1 MTDEEQVPTDEQ
13 LRLAMFQTMEQM
25 FVHSKAQTEIILTL
39 QARLA
44 GAESVADVVDQNE
57 EDAHLKREIEARKQ
71 IISHLFDKFKQ
82 YSTVIIAG
90 AFAAYF
96 TTLGALSERFTDG
109 ELILSALLM
118 TASLFVFVTWE
129 IIGVIF
135 MGVHSIKGD
144 MMETLSKPPR
154 WQSVGWALAM
164 FFSLATAFPAVGIS
178 LWVYLRRLGATQWL
192 ASIF

>member
-1 MTDEEQVPTDEQ
+1 MTDEAQVPTDDQ
-13 LRLAMFQTMEQM
+13 IRLAMFRTMEQM

-44 GAESVADVVDQNE
+44 GAEAVAAVVDENE
-57 EDAHLKREIEARKQ
+57 TEASIKREIESGKE
-71 IISHLFDKFKQ
+71 IISHLFDNFKQ

-96 TTLGALSERFTDG
+96 TTLGVLSDRFTDG

-118 TASLFVFVTWE
+118 TASLSVFVTWE
-129 IIGVIF
+129 IVGMISV
-135 MGVHSIKGD
+135 GVH
-144 MMETLSKPPR
+144 TLKDDLLESLREPPR
-154 WQSVGWALAM
+154 WQSVGWALTM

-178 LWVYLRRLGATQWL
+178 IWVYLRRLGATEWL
-192 ASIF
+192 GSIL

>member
-1 MTDEEQVPTDEQ
+1 MTDEVQVPTDEQ

-44 GAESVADVVDQNE
+44 GAESVAAVVDENE
-57 EDAHLKREIEARKQ
+57 QEATIKREIEARKE
-71 IISHLFDKFKQ
+71 IISHLFDNFKQ

-96 TTLGALSERFTDG
+96 TTLGVLSDRFTDG

-129 IIGVIF
+129 IIGVIS
-135 MGVHSIKGD
+135 MGVHTLKGD
-144 MMETLSKPPR
+144 VLEAINEPPR

-178 LWVYLRRLGATQWL
+178 VWVYLRRLGATEWL
-192 ASIF
+192 GSIL